1 MITQKPIS
9 LKIDTKLLENLDNEC
24 KRTWRKRN
32 WHINQAI
39 SYYLEIRELRRICR
53 DLGSNENNKKKEVL
67 TKWLHNRIPEVA
79 NL

>member
-9 LKIDTKLLENLDNEC
+9 LKIDTELLENLDTVC

-53 DLGSNENNKKKEVL
+53 ELGSNENNKKEVL
-67 TKWLHNRIPEVA
+67 NKWLRNRIPEVA
-79 NL
+79 NW

>member
-32 WHINQAI
+32 WLINQAI

>member
-9 LKIDTKLLENLDNEC
+9 LKIDTELLENLDTEC

-39 SYYLEIRELRRICR
+39 SYYLEIMELRRICR
-53 DLGSNENNKKKEVL
+53 NLGSNENNKKAVL
-67 TKWLHNRIPEVA
+67 NKWLRNRIPEVA
-79 NL
+79 IW